1 MRYGRKAKPEE
12 ERLYGRHIRRW
23 KGNTEM
29 EYNGTGWEVVDCIHL
44 AQGTDRWR
52 ALAKKVLNFLVS

>member
-12 ERLYGRHIRRW
+12 ERLYGGHIRRW

-29 EYNGTGWEVVDCIHL
+29 EYKGTG
-44 AQGTDRWR
+44 
-52 ALAKKVLNFLVS
+52 